1 MTFTITE
8 KDSQNRT
15 LTVELDKADLE
26 RYIHETEDSL
36 GADLSIDGFRKG
48 KAPREAIRKHFGDA
62 AIRESALQT
71 AMQRSVG
78 QILAEESLDVLEAS
92 DLAVKE
98 NSADKL
104 VFTVNLRIFPP
115 VSLPVLGTIKIERRA
130 VVVEPAEIDA
140 ALESIRAS
148 RADVV
153 DTEDPAATGD
163 RVEVDFEVR
172 DNGTLIDGGE
182 SKNHPLVIGKN
193 NFIPGFEEQLV
204 GMKKGDHKEFSLT
217 APTDFSNKDIAGK
230 KLDMSVTMQK
240 VQHVKLPELND
251 EFAKKLGKFDNID
264 QLILNVKDGLMQEKQ
279 EKESQR
285 VRLAVMDK
293 LIEDGKYEVSD
304 QMIESQLDSMVHNF
318 DHDLHKHD
326 MELGLY
332 LAKIGKTQDDLRKD
346 WRKDA
351 KRQAAMSLVMH
362 ALARQEN
369 ITVAPEE
376 VNAAMESLIQSTM
389 TGADQAVP
397 ANLNIEALRQNIES
411 RLMTEKTL
419 QYLEQTCVT
428 NPV

>member
-8 KDSQNRT
+8 KDSQNRL

-26 RYIHETEDSL
+26 RYVRETEDSL

-48 KAPREAIRKHFGDA
+48 KAPRDAVRKHFGEA

-78 QILAEESLDVLEAS
+78 QILAEESLDVLEAA
-92 DLAVKE
+92 DLAIKE

-115 VSLPVLGTIKIERRA
+115 VALPVLGTIKIERRP
-130 VVVEPAEIDA
+130 VLVEPAEIDA

-148 RADVV
+148 RADATE
-153 DTEDPAATGD
+153 TEDAAAQGD

-172 DNGTLIDGGE
+172 DAGSLIEGGE

-217 APTDFSNKDIAGK
+217 APADFANKDIAGK

-240 VQHVKLPELND
+240 VQHVKLPELD
-251 EFAKKLGKFDNID
+251 DDFAKKLGKFENID
-264 QLILNVKDGLMQEKQ
+264 QLILNVKDGLTQEKE

-285 VRLAVMDK
+285 VRLAVIDR
-293 LIEDGKYEVSD
+293 LIDEGTYEVSD
-304 QMIESQLDSMVHNF
+304 KMIESQLDTMVHNF

-332 LAKIGKTQDDLRKD
+332 LAKLGKTQDDLRKD

-351 KRQAAMSLVMH
+351 KRQVAMSLVLH
-362 ALARQEN
+362 AVAREHDV
-369 ITVAPEE
+369 TVAPEE
-376 VNAAMESLIQSTM
+376 VNAALESLIQSTM
-389 TGADQAVP
+389 TGSSQAVP
-397 ANLNIEALRQNIES
+397 PNLDIEALRHNIES
-411 RLMTEKTL
+411 RLLTEKTL

-428 NPV
+428 SA